1 MAVQTGA
8 PLAAELIVA
17 NAPDPVFVCDLNGKI
32 LVANNAVSQLLGL
45 RRDEVLEQSLSRFL
59 SATEASEFVA
69 AVREVIDRGVTRN
82 VRLRPR
88 SASGDTIP
96 TSLNAAALRDPHDKV
111 IGVIGVLRDM
121 RELDKAR
128 AYAESLIENA
138 PDPVFVSDLDG
149 KILQANDAVFHLL
162 GFRPAELIE
171 QSLSHIIPPD
181 ETREFVA
188 AVREVVD
195 KGATRNARLHPR
207 SASDEIIPTTLNA
220 SALRDASGNVIG
232 VIGIL
237 RDMRELDEARRYAES
252 LIKNAPDPV
261 FVTNLEG
268 KILQTNDAVS
278 ELLGFREDEVVEQ
291 SVSRFISSREAGEFV
306 AALREIVERGVTR
319 NVRLNPRSASGDVIP
334 TMLNASALRD
344 NEGRVTG
351 AIGIL
356 RDMRAYDR
364 VVCALEESRR
374 ELQAADQAKDRFL
387 AVVSHELRTPLT
399 AVLGWAR
406 MLQGGLLDH
415 ASAVRALEVIE
426 RNTTLLAQLI
436 DDLLDLSR
444 IVSGKL
450 QLDLRPVD
458 PVGVVQAAIEA
469 VRAVAD
475 AKHIALKAVVD
486 PSAGP
491 VVGDPKRLQQVV
503 WNLLSNA
510 IKFTP
515 QQGVI
520 ELTLDQAD
528 GDARIT
534 VRDNGPGISPHLLP
548 HIFKPF
554 QQGTDARRHG
564 GLGLGLAIVHQIV
577 GLHGGSVRAS
587 SGGDGH
593 GATFVVELPI
603 RRERFEDKEIEI
615 EAERVRR
622 SGSEHDTKLELSNL
636 DGVRVLVVEDDPDAR
651 EMLTGVLQQ
660 AGAEVISVASAAE
673 ALDTLH
679 HRRADVLISDIG
691 MPDEDGYALIH
702 RVRALDPKSG
712 GTVPAIALT
721 ANARAEDRSHAL
733 AAGFQMHLAKPIDP
747 GELTRT
753 IAETIRVSSFARR
766 SGAPDQNIL

>member
-1 MAVQTGA
+1 MGESAMAVQNGV

-32 LVANNAVSQLLGL
+32 LVANDAVSQLLGL

-59 SATEASEFVA
+59 NATEASEFVA
-69 AVREVIDRGVTRN
+69 AVHEVIDRGVTRN
-82 VRLRPR
+82 VRLGPR
-88 SASGDTIP
+88 STSGDTIP
-96 TSLNAAALRDPHDKV
+96 TSLNAAALRDSTGNV

-128 AYAESLIENA
+128 AYAESLIKNA
-138 PDPVFVSDLDG
+138 PDPVFVSDLNG

-162 GFRPAELIE
+162 GFRPTEVIE
-171 QSLSHIIPPD
+171 QSLARIIPLD
-181 ETREFVA
+181 EIREFVA
-188 AVREVVD
+188 AVREVVE

-207 SASDEIIPTTLNA
+207 SASGEIIPTTLNA
-220 SALRDASGNVIG
+220 SALRDASGKVIG

-237 RDMRELDEARRYAES
+237 RDMRELDEAQRYAES

-291 SVSRFISSREAGEFV
+291 SVSRFISSREADEFV
-306 AALREIVERGVTR
+306 AALREIVARGVTR

-364 VVCALEESRR
+364 VVQALEESRR

-406 MLQGGLLDH
+406 MLRGGLLNQ
-415 ASAVRALEVIE
+415 ASAARALEVIE

-450 QLDLRPVD
+450 QLELRPID
-458 PVGVVQAAIEA
+458 PVGVVQAAIES
-469 VRAVAD
+469 VRAAAD
-475 AKHIALKAVVD
+475 AKQIALKVVVN

-491 VVGDPKRLQQVV
+491 VVGDPKRLQQVI

-515 QQGVI
+515 PHGEI
-520 ELTLDQAD
+520 ELTLEQAD
-528 GDARIT
+528 GTTCIT
-534 VRDNGPGISPHLLP
+534 VRDNGAGISPHLLP
-548 HIFKPF
+548 HVFKPF
-554 QQGTDARRHG
+554 QQGSDARR
-564 GLGLGLAIVHQIV
+564 
-577 GLHGGSVRAS
+577 
-587 SGGDGH
+587 
-593 GATFVVELPI
+593 
-603 RRERFEDKEIEI
+603 
-615 EAERVRR
+615 RR
-622 SGSEHDTKLELSNL
+622 SRCNL
-636 DGVRVLVVEDDPDAR
+636 
-651 EMLTGVLQQ
+651 
-660 AGAEVISVASAAE
+660 
-673 ALDTLH
+673 
-679 HRRADVLISDIG
+679 HRRAADQARTRRRQG
-691 MPDEDGYALIH
+691 CRARPARRFGA
-702 RVRALDPKSG
+702 RRRTRALQPRRR
-712 GTVPAIALT
+712 
-721 ANARAEDRSHAL
+721 ARAGCRGRCGCA
-733 AAGFQMHLAKPIDP
+733 
-747 GELTRT
+747 
-753 IAETIRVSSFARR
+753 
-766 SGAPDQNIL
+766 